1 MVFFFRFSRANTSL
15 CKTGGE
21 SCHSFQLQ
29 TDVACGF
36 VYRELTPPR
45 GHRSN
50 SLDAERYRAS
60 VVHERGSTLRD
71 SARET
76 ELEAESSLVRAP
88 TRWGRPI
95 GDASGSSDDMLP
107 GWARDRQIFR
117 PQTYTVVRRPDRT
130 SARGG
135 ARWKIHSALFAIIP
149 MYTGRDRDT
158 YSAYFDGKRAVKTSS
173 YVHLLLLVSLTG
185 GHSVTHGVHDSK
197 THLFNREYSDFRC
210 TSRYEGLVLFKKF
223 YYN

>member
-1 MVFFFRFSRANTSL
+1 MPLVSIANRCGLRVRVSRTHPSPGPSL
-15 CKTGGE
+15 KLTRR
-21 SCHSFQLQ
+21 
-29 TDVACGF
+29 
-36 VYRELTPPR
+36 REIQGVSGARTR
-45 GHRSN
+45 T
-50 SLDAERYRAS
+50 
-60 VVHERGSTLRD
+60 TLRD